1 MPDVPALGRAAASD
15 HSQLRQARDYRVHN
29 RKDELRP
36 SWEVPVDADAD
47 REAGRRSLRTMEGSR
62 MTRLERLHQPSIR
75 AVSDEQRREM
85 AETPGW
91 FADMMQGAFRCGIS
105 AIRIEHPDAPIATIA
120 LSELVID
127 PKAMGVEV

>member
-1 MPDVPALGRAAASD
+1 
-15 HSQLRQARDYRVHN
+15 
-29 RKDELRP
+29 
-36 SWEVPVDADAD
+36 
-47 REAGRRSLRTMEGSR
+47 